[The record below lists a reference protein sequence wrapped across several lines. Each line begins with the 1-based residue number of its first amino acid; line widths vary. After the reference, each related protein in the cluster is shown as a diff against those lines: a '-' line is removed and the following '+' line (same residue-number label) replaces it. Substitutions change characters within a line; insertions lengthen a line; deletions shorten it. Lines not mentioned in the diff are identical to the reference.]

1 MKGGVY
7 MAILLFII
15 FVIIVGCWAYDAW
28 QLTKIEYEEDT
39 KNKNRRSMNIDI
51 K

>member
-1 MKGGVY
+1 
-7 MAILLFII
+7 MATLLFII
-15 FVIIVGCWAYDAW
+15 FIITVGCWVHDAW

-39 KNKNRRSMNIDI
+39 KKKNRRNANIDV

>member
-7 MAILLFII
+7 MTTLLFII
-15 FVIIVGCWAYDAW
+15 FVIIVGCWMHDAW
-28 QLTKIEYEEDT
+28 QLTKIEYEEDA